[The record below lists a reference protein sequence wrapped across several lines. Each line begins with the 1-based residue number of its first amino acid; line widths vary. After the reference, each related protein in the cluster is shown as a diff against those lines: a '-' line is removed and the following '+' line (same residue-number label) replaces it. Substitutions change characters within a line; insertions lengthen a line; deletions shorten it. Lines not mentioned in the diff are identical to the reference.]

1 MPNNQ
6 VEDRYNPPSA
16 TAIDFDELRFMDV
29 PVHDLFW
36 MNKSRG
42 DNPAHRKV
50 DETSGM
56 NTKTREVETYNNDT
70 VVYLK
75 I

>member
-1 MPNNQ
+1 MSNDPAQ
-6 VEDRYNPPSA
+6 DRYDPPSSMV
-16 TAIDFDELRFMDV
+16 TDFDELRFMDV
-29 PVHDLFW
+29 PVYDLFW

-70 VVYLK
+70 VVYQK